1 MVLTLNI
8 AVRLM
13 IVSRALGWEANEIS
27 KVPISSAWNIFLELK
42 VQMRFYLR
50 TNPSYIESMLGFNF
64 FVCVLV
70 LCCNFSLFFHL
81 MKSKE
86 FYFLMGKSSVAVFYY
101 TSQLPIRA
109 CAKHDFLLKAL
120 LLLYATKF
128 IFSPDFYVLIFYIW

>member
-50 TNPSYIESMLGFNF
+50 TDPSDIKSMLGFNF
-64 FVCVLV
+64 FCV
-70 LCCNFSLFFHL
+70 F
-81 MKSKE
+81 
-86 FYFLMGKSSVAVFYY
+86 
-101 TSQLPIRA
+101 
-109 CAKHDFLLKAL
+109 
-120 LLLYATKF
+120 
-128 IFSPDFYVLIFYIW
+128 